1 MRQPN
6 GFNLLYSFVRLAGSP
21 FRYRAVGLEHVAGP
35 GPAIFVANHMGAA
48 GPLASVLSLP
58 IRLYP
63 WAIAEMTDYRR
74 ATRYLYEDFV
84 RPTWHLNGAA
94 GLAVSFLVSRLSV
107 TLLRGIGSISVERH
121 RGESFGAFRRSLE
134 LLSQGRNL
142 LVFPEDAQQPAD
154 PATRLYPWLCGFV
167 GLCSMH
173 ERESGQRLPLYPV
186 AVHPGT
192 KTLAVGEAQY
202 HAGDSSHRL
211 EVRRTCERLRQ
222 AVADLYVALEG
233 GTSA

>member
-1 MRQPN
+1 MRQPR

-21 FRYRAVGLEHVAGP
+21 FRYRVVGLEHVVGP
-35 GPAIFVANHMGAA
+35 GPAIYVANHLGAA

-74 ATRYLYEDFV
+74 ATRYLFDDFV
-84 RPTWHLNGAA
+84 HPTWHLEGAP
-94 GLAVSFLVSRLSV
+94 GLAVSFVISRISV
-107 TLLRGIGSISVERH
+107 TLLRGIGSVSVERH
-121 RGESFGAFRRSLE
+121 RGESFGAFRRSLQ
-134 LLSQGRNL
+134 LLSEGKNL

-154 PATRLYPWLCGFV
+154 PATHLYPWLCGFV

-173 ERESGQRLPLYPV
+173 ERETGRRLPVYPM

-192 KTLAVGEAQY
+192 KTLAVGAAQY
-202 HAGDSSHRL
+202 HADNASHRL
-211 EVRRTCERLRQ
+211 DVRRTCEQLRQ
-222 AVADLYVALEG
+222 AVADLYAALERG
-233 GTSA
+233 ALA